1 MLSTRHIGG
10 GHGLPLLA
18 GIYRNP
24 ISAAIGEDWDPNRS
38 LDQAIRAKA
47 NSLLQ
52 RTNRRERA
60 KAVRDGKLEP
70 RTVGE
75 MKNRAEQMLRHIRAQ
90 QVQDRPAA
98 RKRSRSV
105 SITLPV
111 S

>member
-1 MLSTRHIGG
+1 MLNTKHIGG

-24 ISAAIGEDWDPNRS
+24 ISATIGEDWDPNRS

-70 RTVGE
+70 RTTTELAARGE
-75 MKNRAEQMLRHIRAQ
+75 AILTRIRAQ
-90 QVQDRPAA
+90 QGPPAA
-98 RKRSRSV
+98 RKRPRSI
-105 SITLPV
+105 SIILPV